1 MNLDRDLLS
10 IQQARD
16 LAKRAKE
23 AQKILAEFP
32 QEKIDSIVKAMRD
45 AAMAN
50 AEHLAKLAIEETK
63 LGVYQDKV
71 VKNKFSAE
79 NVYQWIK
86 DIKTVGFIRE
96 VPERKMYEIAEPM
109 GTIMGITPRTNPTS
123 TVIYKALISIKA
135 RDTIVFA
142 PHPRAVNCSKAAA
155 DLLNEAAV
163 KAGAPDGCILCMDII
178 TKEGTNALMHDP
190 NIDLILATGGSAMV
204 RAAHSSGKPAIGVGP
219 GNVPAYIERTAD
231 IRKAVSA
238 ILASK
243 TFDNGTVC
251 ASEQNVI
258 VDRVISPQV
267 RETFKEMGGYFLT
280 PEEASKVEKV
290 IFSTKGLPSPEIVGQ
305 SAQFIAGKAG
315 VDVPPD
321 TIVLIAEPGGVG
333 PNFPLSKE
341 KLSPVLSYFEVEDWQ
356 EGCELCIKVLKTGG
370 LGHTLVIHSQN
381 EDVIREFAL
390 KKPAFRILVNTGG
403 TQGAIGLTTGLE
415 PSMTLGCGAMG
426 GGITSD
432 NVGPMHLM
440 NIKRLAYPL
449 TELEF
454 KKRAVPDGR
463 PAEEI
468 AHLEHSRPIETE
480 KTLSDEE
487 IEAIVKKFL
496 KERGLTI

>member
-1 MNLDRDLLS
+1 LNLDKDLLS

-23 AQKILAEFP
+23 AQRVLAEFT
-32 QEKIDSIVKAMRD
+32 QEKIDAIVKAMRD
-45 AAMAN
+45 AALEN
-50 AEHLAKLAIEETK
+50 AESLAKMAIEETK
-63 LGVYQDKV
+63 LGVYEDKV
-71 VKNKFSAE
+71 TKNRFATE

-96 VPERKMYEIAEPM
+96 FPERKIYEIAEPM
-109 GTIMGITPRTNPTS
+109 GTIMGITPVTNPTS
-123 TVIYKALISIKA
+123 TVIYKALISLKA

-142 PHPRAVNCSKAAA
+142 PHPKAVNCSKAAA
-155 DLLNEAAV
+155 DILHEAAV
-163 KAGAPDGCILCMDII
+163 KAGAPEGSILCMDII
-178 TKEGTNALMHDP
+178 TKEGSNALMRDP

-204 RAAHSSGKPAIGVGP
+204 KAAHSSGKPAIGVGP
-219 GNVPAYIERTAD
+219 GNVPAYIERSAD

-267 RETFKEMGGYFLT
+267 REAFREMGGYFLS

-290 IFSTKGLPSPEIVGQ
+290 IFSSKGLPSPDIVGQ
-305 SAQFIAGKAG
+305 TAQFIASKAG
-315 VDVPPD
+315 ISVPPD

-341 KLSPVLSYFEVEDWQ
+341 KLSPVLAYFEVEDWQ
-356 EGCELCIKVLKTGG
+356 EGCQLCIKVLKTGG

-403 TQGAIGLTTGLE
+403 THGAIGLTTGLE

-440 NIKRLAYPL
+440 NIKRLAYP
-449 TELEF
+449 TMELEF

-480 KTLSDEE
+480 KTLTEAEIEE
-487 IEAIVKKFL
+487 IVRRFL
-496 KERGLTI
+496 KERGLSS